1 MRANEMA
8 GRCACGRRL
17 LDGDTWQCGACARKD
32 VARRAKAGIEYV
44 QRYRRDDETEGDFIA
59 RLESQCPQC
68 RAMLERPGVP
78 GRLGCPACEW
88 TNPYT
93 LLEALRGPAE
103 GGSMSADRTGECDP
117 MDDEAFEREVWEGI
131 EAVRRAVEETEELL
145 CRDEGVLQRVM
156 SRLCLRGKVLHEC
169 RACGKT
175 SVAVSRPSWNV
186 VTLRCG
192 ICEGRW

>member
-1 MRANEMA
+1 MKTNEMA
-8 GRCACGRRL
+8 DRCECGKKL
-17 LDGDTWQCGACARKD
+17 LDRDTWQCGACARED
-32 VARRAKAGIEYV
+32 VARRAEAGIEGV
-44 QRYRRDDETEGDFIA
+44 QRYRRDGETERDFIA
-59 RLESQCPQC
+59 RLESRCPQC
-68 RAMLERPGVP
+68 CAKLDRPGVP

-93 LLEALRGPAE
+93 LLESLRGPAE
-103 GGSMSADRTGECDP
+103 GGGMSADRTGECDP

-131 EAVRRAVEETEELL
+131 EAERRAVEETEELL
-145 CRDEGVLQRVM
+145 CRDERVLQRVM
-156 SRLCLRGKVLHEC
+156 NRLCLRGKVLHKC

-175 SVAVSRPSWNV
+175 SVAVPRPSWNV